1 MKKKIFCILFTIF
14 LLSFTYNSCVCSD
27 EIDDMFGI
35 ERMLSVTIYNE
46 SDKDVTIAW
55 SMCDEG
61 YSNVYVNKVSV
72 ESGKEMIRTFWGYP
86 KWTSEDTI
94 SSGIASIEIAI
105 EGESYKAC
113 GWPEGTEGFPDVS
126 EYSDYGLCYVNHPI
140 TRDSLCYTQIGGT
153 TTSYSVDTRKSSGIS
168 AVARIKSNDD
178 GSLYIEW
185 SLE

>member
-14 LLSFTYNSCVCSD
+14 LLSFTYNSCVCWD
-27 EIDDMFGI
+27 GIDDMFGI
-35 ERMLSVTIYNE
+35 ENMFNVFFYNE
-46 SDKDVTIAW
+46 TEKDVEVVY
-55 SMCDEG
+55 SVCDRSYE
-61 YSNVYVNKVSV
+61 
-72 ESGKEMIRTFWGYP
+72 ESYANTVIVKAGKKETEFLWLYP
-86 KWTSEDTI
+86 MGTPEDTLT
-94 SSGIASIEIAI
+94 SGIASIEIAI

-113 GWPEGTEGFPDVS
+113 GWPEDADGFPDVS

-153 TTSYSVDTRKSSGIS
+153 TTSYPVDTRKWGGIP

-185 SLE
+185 SLK